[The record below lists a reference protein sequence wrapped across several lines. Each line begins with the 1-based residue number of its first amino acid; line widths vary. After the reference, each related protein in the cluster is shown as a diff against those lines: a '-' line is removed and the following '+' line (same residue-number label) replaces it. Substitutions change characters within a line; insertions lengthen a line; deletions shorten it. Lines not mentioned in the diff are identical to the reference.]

1 MIRKLRVEKAE
12 KNTYDAAFKREA
24 IRLLEEQGEKPA
36 AVAKK
41 LGITNNTMYRWVNEY
56 RQDGNDAFP
65 GKGHWKPEDAE
76 VRHPKRENEERREEN
91 EILKKAAAIFAKRQ
105 R

>member
-1 MIRKLRVEKAE
+1 M
-12 KNTYDAAFKREA
+12 
-24 IRLLEEQGEKPA
+24 
-36 AVAKK
+36 AKK

-65 GKGHWKPEDAE
+65 GKGHLKPEDAE
-76 VRHPKRENEERREEN
+76 LRHLKRENEELREEN

>member
-1 MIRKLRVEKAE
+1 MEK
-12 KNTYDAAFKREA
+12 KTYDAAFKREA
-24 IRLLEEQGEKPA
+24 IRLVEEQGGKPA

-65 GKGHWKPEDAE
+65 GKGHLKPEDAE
-76 VRHPKRENEERREEN
+76 LRHVKRENEELREEN